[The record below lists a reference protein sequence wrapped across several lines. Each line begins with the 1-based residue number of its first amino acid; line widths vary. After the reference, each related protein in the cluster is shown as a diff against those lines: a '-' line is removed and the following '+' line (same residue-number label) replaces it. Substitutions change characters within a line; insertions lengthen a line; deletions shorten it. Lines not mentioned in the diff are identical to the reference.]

1 MYEALFEQGVDRRG
15 TSCDKWDT
23 RETTFHNP
31 QATPLSVADMD
42 FHVPQEVVDAI
53 AARAAHGVFGYTV
66 EMPGEKQAV
75 VDWMRARHGLSIQPE
90 WILSSPGVV
99 NSIRVAIG
107 ALTQPGDSVIIQ
119 PPVYGPFAASVADC
133 GCRVRKNCL
142 RRTESGWEMDF
153 NDLEKAFQEGAR
165 VLLLCSPH
173 NPVGRVWRRD
183 ELERV
188 VRLAKK
194 YGAQL
199 ICDEIHSDLIL
210 PGYEHTCLLSLDP
223 DAIVFVSSTKT
234 FNLAALSQSSVLIA
248 NPALRER
255 FAARAHRTGADA
267 TNLFGRIAQ
276 TAAYQ
281 KGAQWL
287 DELLVYLDGSRAFVS
302 DFLAKNLP
310 MIQFTRPEGTYLMW
324 LDLRALGMKH
334 DEMLAFCHQNGLGV
348 TSGRAFGEEGDGF
361 VRVNLATPRKNL
373 EEAFTRFAA
382 AVRAR

>member
-15 TSCDKWDT
+15 TSCVKWDT
-23 RETTFHNP
+23 REATFHNP
-31 QATPLSVADMD
+31 SAIPLSVADMD

-53 AARAAHGVFGYTV
+53 IARAAHGAFGYTV

-75 VDWMRARHGLSIQPE
+75 VDWMRERHGLRIEPD

-119 PPVYGPFAASVADC
+119 PPVYGPFAASIEDC
-133 GCRVRKNCL
+133 GCKVRKNRL
-142 RRTESGWEMDF
+142 LRTENGWEMDF

-173 NPVGRVWRRD
+173 NPVGRVWRKE

-188 VRLAKK
+188 VRLAKA

-199 ICDEIHSDLIL
+199 VCDEIHSDLIL
-210 PGYEHTCLLSLDP
+210 PGYAHTNLLSLDP

-234 FNLAALSQSSVLIA
+234 FNLAALTHSSVLIA
-248 NPALRER
+248 NPALRAR

-276 TAAYQ
+276 TVAYQ
-281 KGAQWL
+281 KGARWL
-287 DELLVYLDGSRAFVS
+287 DELLVYLDGSRAFVE
-302 DFLAKNLP
+302 DFLRENLP
-310 MIQFTRPEGTYLMW
+310 MIGFTRLEGTYLMW
-324 LDLRALGMKH
+324 LDLRALGMPH
-334 DEMLAFCHQNGLGV
+334 DEMLAFCHQCGLGV
-348 TSGRAFGEEGDGF
+348 TNGRMFGEEGDGF

-373 EEAFTRFAA
+373 TAAFSQLAA
-382 AVRAR
+382 AVHAR